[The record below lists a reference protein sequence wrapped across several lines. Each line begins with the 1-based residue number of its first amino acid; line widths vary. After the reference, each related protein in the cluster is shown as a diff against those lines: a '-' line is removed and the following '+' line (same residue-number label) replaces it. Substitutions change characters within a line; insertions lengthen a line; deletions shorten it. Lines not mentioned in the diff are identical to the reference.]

1 MNFTRYY
8 QPIYS
13 VLQQFTVLLA
23 WVKLIFLLYS
33 GDLIEKYSLENNTEH
48 LGTQN
53 SAKPKEDQLSPKVL
67 WISGTKGEKKKRKIL
82 ERKYYKGS
90 VKLQNQGKKEIE
102 LIYT

>member
-23 WVKLIFLLYS
+23 WAKLTFLLYS

-67 WISGTKGEKKKRKIL
+67 WISGTKGEKKKKGKYLKENTIKEVSNCRTKGRK
-82 ERKYYKGS
+82 K
-90 VKLQNQGKKEIE
+90 
-102 LIYT
+102 

>member
-23 WVKLIFLLYS
+23 WAKLIFLLYS

-67 WISGTKGEKKKRKIL
+67 WMSGTKGEKKKG
-82 ERKYYKGS
+82 KYLKENTIKES

>member
-67 WISGTKGEKKKRKIL
+67 WISGTKGGKKKGKYLKENTIKEVSNCRTKGRK
-82 ERKYYKGS
+82 K
-90 VKLQNQGKKEIE
+90 
-102 LIYT
+102 